1 MEHETK
7 EYVRDM
13 LEIRKATTLTPEPSY
28 LSMTT
33 ITSTFKVSCA
43 LDVQKLKQKMKDEP
57 LTIRKKGSTNK
68 GYTWKIKENKFFNQ
82 ITSEYVDEFSKKSI
96 KFFPNGSIHVTGCS
110 DLVDCKRVTEQ
121 VKFCIKK
128 YTGDGVEVHDFRVL
142 MINANFSMNSMLDLQ
157 KVTANAENADCQVS
171 FKPEIYSAV
180 KIKFVPGPCMKK
192 ITASVFSSGCVLITG
207 AKTLREI
214 TSSYKFLLD
223 ILRDTCVRPHPSPKH
238 FDSFLAISFDSWK
251 KHLLVTN

>member
-1 MEHETK
+1 
-7 EYVRDM
+7 M
-13 LEIRKATTLTPEPSY
+13 LETRQETSVSY

-33 ITSTFKVSCA
+33 ITSTFKISIA
-43 LDVQKLKQKMKDEP
+43 LDIQTLKQKMKDEP
-57 LTIRKKGSTNK
+57 LTIKKKGSSHK
-68 GYTWKIKENKFFNQ
+68 GYTWTVKDNKFFNQ
-82 ITSEYVDEFSKKSI
+82 ITAEYRDEFSKKSI

-110 DLVDCKRVTEQ
+110 DLVDCHRVMAQ

-128 YTGDGVEVHDFRVL
+128 YTGIDDVHTSDFRVL
-142 MINANFSMNSMLDLQ
+142 MINANFSMNSMLNLQ
-157 KVTANAENADCQVS
+157 QVTKKSENAGCTVS

-180 KIKFVPGPCMKK
+180 KIKFVPGPDMKK

-214 TSSYKFLLD
+214 TASYKFLVGL
-223 ILRDTCVRPHPSPKH
+223 LTDTSVRTNQSQKH
-238 FDSFLAISFDSWK
+238 FNNFLAVPFDSWK